1 MKKLSLFF
9 YCFLVISFF
18 SFGQNGNKTI
28 QKFQSQ
34 TKAQIT
40 INPSNGI
47 VEFIKFPAQQALALK
62 GNTLQQKAFSF
73 LETYANLYAIE
84 NPELQFASQ
93 EIKTDNYG
101 FKQLILKQMH
111 EGVPVYDGQLR
122 FHFNK
127 NLALTAINGAVIPNI
142 KTNAVSVLNSGEAE
156 QIAFQLIDNQQIN
169 YSKQALEIYET
180 KIYVFAKGLA
190 QGYVSDT
197 HLVYEVEIRNN
208 ADVREFL
215 YIDAHT
221 GKLVEQFTGIAH
233 ALNRQVFEENYNNLV
248 WQEGDALPGDLDI
261 FQQTEVVA
269 SGHMYHLFNNA
280 FNYDSYDGAGR
291 TMRTI
296 NNNPNIDCPNASW
309 NGVTANYCTGTASDD
324 VVAHEWGH
332 AYTQYTS
339 NLIYAYQAGAINE
352 SYSDIWGE
360 TVDLLNNYN
369 DEDEDLSLREF
380 CNSSDRWRIGED
392 ATAFGNPIRDMWN
405 PTCNYAPGK
414 VSDFQYRCGESDS
427 GGVHSNSGVPN
438 HAYVLLVDG
447 GTYNGQT
454 ITALGFTKAAHIFW
468 RAQSSYLTA
477 TSDFLNLADALE
489 ASATDLMGINLKGLS
504 VTDVDAG
511 LSGQSITANDV
522 AQVIKAMLAV
532 EMRLEP
538 EACNYQPILA
548 ASEELCNAA
557 TTGRVFF
564 EDWETGTEG
573 WNFEELPENAVT
585 WNSRFW
591 TVEGNLP
598 DGKPGQAIFAEA
610 GLIGDCVSDFEN
622 GIMRLESPL
631 IDLPNVTTGNF
642 DLSFDHYLAT
652 EANWDGGNLKYKIND
667 GEWDIVPS
675 AAFTVNPYNASLNT
689 VAEGND
695 NPMEGQASFTG
706 TDGGALLGSWGTS
719 VIDLSLIDANAN
731 DTVQFRWEM
740 GTDGCNGRLGWFVDN
755 ITVYNCSAET
765 LSVSGATL
773 QNEIQVYPNPSKGMF
788 KLKKSKNISLL
799 KASVY
804 DINGRLIQQINLSEM
819 TTEASIDMTNASTG
833 MYFMKVQSA
842 SAEATFKLIKQ

>member
-1 MKKLSLFF
+1 MKKIALLFC
-9 YCFLVISFF
+9 CFLVINFA

-28 QKFQSQ
+28 QKLKSE
-34 TKAQIT
+34 TKAQVT

-47 VEFIKFPAQQALALK
+47 VEFIKFPAQQPFALK
-62 GNTLQQKAFSF
+62 GNTLQQKAFTF
-73 LETYANLYAIE
+73 LDAFADLYAIE
-84 NPELQFASQ
+84 NSELQFTSQ

-101 FKQLILKQMH
+101 FKQLILKQVH

-122 FHFNK
+122 FHFDK
-127 NLALTAINGAVIPNI
+127 NLKLTAINGTVIPNI
-142 KTNAVSVLNSGEAE
+142 KTEATAVLSSSAAG
-156 QIAFQLIDNQQIN
+156 QIAVQLVEKQQIN
-169 YSKQALEIYET
+169 YSKQALEIFDT
-180 KIYVFAKGLA
+180 KRYIFPKGLA
-190 QGYVSDT
+190 QGYVGNT
-197 HLVYEVEIRNN
+197 YLVYEVEIRNN

-215 YIDAHT
+215 YIDANT

-233 ALNRQVFEENYNNLV
+233 ALNRQVYEENYSNLV

-261 FQQTEVVA
+261 FQQTEVLA

-332 AYTQYTS
+332 AYTQFTS

-360 TVDLLNNYN
+360 TVDLLNNYS
-369 DEDEDLSLREF
+369 DDLEDLSVRTF

-392 ATAFGNPIRDMWN
+392 ASAFGAPIRDMWN
-405 PTCNYAPGK
+405 PNCNNDPGK
-414 VSDFQYRCGESDS
+414 VSDLQYRCGEGDS

-447 GTYNGQT
+447 GSYNGQ
-454 ITALGFTKAAHIFW
+454 IIEALGFTKAAHVFW

-477 TSDFLNLADALE
+477 TSDFVNLADALE
-489 ASATDLMGINLKGLS
+489 ASATDLIGINLKGLS

-511 LSGQSITANDV
+511 LSGQSISANDLL
-522 AQVIKAMLAV
+522 QVVKAMLAV
-532 EMRLEP
+532 EMRLDP
-538 EACNYQPILA
+538 EACEYQPLLA
-548 ASEELCNAA
+548 DSEALCNAA

-573 WNFEELPENAVT
+573 WNFEELPENAET
-585 WNSRFW
+585 WNTRFW

-598 DGKPGQAIFAEA
+598 DGKPGQAVFAEA
-610 GLIGDCVSDFEN
+610 GLIGDCVNDFEN
-622 GIMRLESPL
+622 GIMRLESPV
-631 IDLPNVTTGNF
+631 INLPNIESGNF

-652 EANWDGGNLKYKIND
+652 EANWDGGNLKYKLN
-667 GEWDIVPS
+667 GGLWAIVPS
-675 AAFTVNPYNASLNT
+675 EAFTVNPYNGVLNT
-689 VAEGND
+689 AAAGND
-695 NPMEGQASFTG
+695 NPMEGQAAFNG
-706 TDGGALLGSWGTS
+706 TDGGSLLGSWGTS
-719 VIDLSLIDANAN
+719 VIDLSVLNASAN

-740 GTDGCNGRLGWFVDN
+740 GTDGCNGRIGWFVDN
-755 ITVYNCSAET
+755 IAVYNCSAET
-765 LSVSGATL
+765 LSVSSSTL
-773 QNEIQVYPNPSKGMF
+773 QNEIQVYPNPSNGLF
-788 KLKKSKNISLL
+788 KLKKMNNISLL

-804 DINGRLIQQINLSEM
+804 DINGRLIQQVNLSEM